1 MCHCNPAERRKSDKH
16 NDCDLAE
23 MSRYINN
30 LNYDEQRLVEGLE
43 GLPHHLRVAFATA
56 CAERL
61 LPAYTDFSERTR
73 MGDSKELTS
82 ILERLWVDLEGDAM
96 TSAEVEE
103 AIAKCMTLV
112 LPLENKPLIA
122 GQTAAEDAGAALC
135 YALRCRKTGDSQEA
149 AWAGRRACEA
159 LDDFAVTAHLAETQA
174 SHAQELSTALREF
187 LKAMGVSRAEDPLCD
202 LQCLVEASR
211 EFIYSPPRFWPF
223 RKRD

>member
-1 MCHCNPAERRKSDKH
+1 M
-16 NDCDLAE
+16 
-23 MSRYINN
+23 NN

-43 GLPHHLRVAFATA
+43 GLPHQLRVAFATA

-82 ILERLWVDLEGDAM
+82 ILERLWVDLEGNAM

-149 AWAGRRACEA
+149 AWAGRRAYEA
-159 LDDFAVTAHLAETQA
+159 LDEFVISREKIDTNQPGGEQQALSHPLIQAELGRQRRDLN
-174 SHAQELSTALREF
+174 ELIGFGGQNVLGVVAPLRERA
-187 LKAMGVSRAEDPLCD
+187 KA
-202 LQCLVEASR
+202 EAR
-211 EFIYSPPRFWPF
+211 IFFG
-223 RKRD
+223 